1 MKHMKRT
8 LCTLLSLALA
18 ACLFALPAAAADE
31 PAWKAAYRDV
41 INKNTDQRG
50 AVCQL
55 ADFNLDGTPELII
68 GALPG
73 TGLFSVIEHAFTFR
87 DGAAAELSVGDK
99 YLKLG
104 SIDGPY
110 SLYRN
115 DSTGATR
122 IEGIFVVRVDLG
134 TSSQAAADYT
144 LDGSVFNYKC
154 TFVAGNE
161 GGEKTYYIGDKA
173 VSAAQYDSAYNSRN
187 DGWTKLDFPVSSIR
201 YSGKLTSAQIDELL
215 NGYTAGP
222 VLAQASTQSLSI
234 DGEAVSGAAAAY
246 NIGGSNYFKLR
257 DLAMLLTN
265 TGAKFE
271 VGYDAAAN
279 QITLTTGQSYTPAGA
294 ELADGDTSSQLGSP
308 LSSSVYIDGE
318 SVSLTGYNI
327 NGNNYFKLRDLGGAL
342 GFEVGWDEAA
352 RTVTVTTGE

>member
-8 LCTLLSLALA
+8 LCALLSLALA

-31 PAWKAAYRDV
+31 PAWQAAYRTV
-41 INKNTDQRG
+41 IGKNTDEWG

-55 ADFNLDGTPELII
+55 ADFDLDGVPELII
-68 GALPG
+68 GGVPG
-73 TGLFSVIEHAFTFR
+73 SGLFSVIQHAFTYR
-87 DGAAAELSVGDK
+87 DGAAVEVSVPDE

-104 SIDGPY
+104 SSY
-110 SLYRN
+110 ELYRN
-115 DSTGATR
+115 DSTGAVR
-122 IEGIFVVRVDLG
+122 VEGKYVLRAGAGSSASVTADYSFDGGSFNYESTFVVSEDMG
-134 TSSQAAADYT
+134 T
-144 LDGSVFNYKC
+144 
-154 TFVAGNE
+154 
-161 GGEKTYYIGDKA
+161 KTCYVGDKT
-173 VSAAQYDSAYNSRN
+173 VSAAQYDSAYNARN
-187 DGWTKLDFPVSSIR
+187 NGWTKLDFPVSSIR

-279 QITLTTGQSYTPAGA
+279 QITLTTGQSYTLAGA
-294 ELADGDTSSQLGSP
+294 ELAAGDTSSQLGSP